1 MDVWSTIL
9 RKGVVVMVE
18 KIKEILRTYGV
29 SVKTIVKVDVG
40 EIWITTNGI
49 LYIPDNTIY
58 GICFKHIVDSGV
70 CYITESSYEL
80 FPDKVDMYLKEHTH
94 FDDNLYESSYTFS
107 NLIDLC
113 EKKSMAKIMLNDL
126 AFEHPETWLDELNNI
141 FCYG

>member
-49 LYIPDNTIY
+49 L
-58 GICFKHIVDSGV
+58 
-70 CYITESSYEL
+70 
-80 FPDKVDMYLKEHTH
+80 
-94 FDDNLYESSYTFS
+94 
-107 NLIDLC
+107 
-113 EKKSMAKIMLNDL
+113 
-126 AFEHPETWLDELNNI
+126 
-141 FCYG
+141 